1 MFAAKLSKL
10 VYTASDH
17 PDSLS
22 EMEEFDRLI
31 LLIRK
36 LYQILDGQHILSRV
50 TVCLH
55 YRSRR
60 GLIALDKAAAG
71 CDAAMLRAQRW
82 RIYTQIAERLAG
94 SGGGFTVT
102 AESVSAACPE
112 LEATLSRACPPHRH
126 LFRFRASTGISGRRA
141 GRNTSRPGCRIGS
154 FRQKT
159 NQNQYRSESGTL
171 SGIPPDRRPESNPPA
186 VFPAAKPI
194 NTRASRPSNP
204 PRMPHQS
211 VPSENR

>member
-1 MFAAKLSKL
+1 MNNMFAAKLSKL

-55 YRSRR
+55 HQNRR

-82 RIYTQIAERLAG
+82 RIYTQIAERLSG

-112 LEATLSRACPPHRH
+112 LEGRYLELVRRAAVSFGFTQGWENPAGGQEETQA
-126 LFRFRASTGISGRRA
+126 ASDAASGRFVR
-141 GRNTSRPGCRIGS
+141 
-154 FRQKT
+154 
-159 NQNQYRSESGTL
+159 
-171 SGIPPDRRPESNPPA
+171 
-186 VFPAAKPI
+186 KPI
-194 NTRASRPSNP
+194 KINIEAKVERYPAYRPTAALK
-204 PRMPHQS
+204 
-211 VPSENR
+211 V

>member
-1 MFAAKLSKL
+1 MNNMFAAKLSKL

-31 LLIRK
+31 LLRK

-112 LEATLSRACPPHRH
+112 LEGRYLELVRRAAVSFGFTQGWENPAGGQEETQAVPD
-126 LFRFRASTGISGRRA
+126 AASGRSVR
-141 GRNTSRPGCRIGS
+141 
-154 FRQKT
+154 
-159 NQNQYRSESGTL
+159 
-171 SGIPPDRRPESNPPA
+171 
-186 VFPAAKPI
+186 KPI
-194 NTRASRPSNP
+194 KINIEAKVERYPAYRPTAALKVTRR
-204 PRMPHQS
+204 RFFRLQ
-211 VPSENR
+211 NR

>member
-1 MFAAKLSKL
+1 MNNPLVAKLSKL

-36 LYQILDGQHILSRV
+36 LYQILDGQHTLYRV

-55 YRSRR
+55 YRNRR
-60 GLIALDKAAAG
+60 GLIALDKAASG
-71 CDAAMLRAQRW
+71 CDAAMLRARRW
-82 RIYTQIAERLAG
+82 RIYTQIAERLSG

-112 LEATLSRACPPHRH
+112 LEGRYLDLVRRAAVSFGFAQGWENP
-126 LFRFRASTGISGRRA
+126 AGGQEETQAVSDAASGRSVR
-141 GRNTSRPGCRIGS
+141 
-154 FRQKT
+154 
-159 NQNQYRSESGTL
+159 
-171 SGIPPDRRPESNPPA
+171 
-186 VFPAAKPI
+186 KPI
-194 NTRASRPSNP
+194 KINIEAKVERYPAYRPTSTLKVTRR
-204 PRMPHQS
+204 RFFRLQ
-211 VPSENR
+211 NR

>member
-1 MFAAKLSKL
+1 MNNPLAAKLSKL

-36 LYQILDGQHILSRV
+36 LYQILDGQHTLYRV

-55 YRSRR
+55 YRNRR

-71 CDAAMLRAQRW
+71 CDAAMLRARRW

-94 SGGGFTVT
+94 AGDGFTVT
-102 AESVSAACPE
+102 AESVSAACPD
-112 LEATLSRACPPHRH
+112 LEGRYLD
-126 LFRFRASTGISGRRA
+126 LVRRA
-141 GRNTSRPGCRIGS
+141 AASFGFAQGWENPAGRQEETQAVSDAA
-154 FRQKT
+154 
-159 NQNQYRSESGTL
+159 SGY
-171 SGIPPDRRPESNPPA
+171 SVR
-186 VFPAAKPI
+186 KPI
-194 NTRASRPSNP
+194 KINIEAKVERYPAYRPTAALKVTRR
-204 PRMPHQS
+204 RFFRLQ
-211 VPSENR
+211 NR

>member
-1 MFAAKLSKL
+1 MKHISAAKLSKL

-17 PDSLS
+17 PDPLS

-55 YRSRR
+55 YQNQR
-60 GLIALDKAAAG
+60 GLIALEKAAAG
-71 CDAAMLRAQRW
+71 CDAAMLRTRRW

-94 SGGGFTVT
+94 SDGGFTVT

-112 LEATLSRACPPHRH
+112 LEGRYLE
-126 LFRFRASTGISGRRA
+126 LVRRA
-141 GRNTSRPGCRIGS
+141 AVSFGFAQERGNPAGGREETQSA
-154 FRQKT
+154 
-159 NQNQYRSESGTL
+159 
-171 SGIPPDRRPESNPPA
+171 PD
-186 VFPAAKPI
+186 AAAGRFVRKPI
-194 NTRASRPSNP
+194 KINIEAKVERYPAYRPTAALKVTRR
-204 PRMPHQS
+204 RFFRLR
-211 VPSENR
+211 NR

>member
-1 MFAAKLSKL
+1 MNNMFAAKLSKL

-102 AESVSAACPE
+102 AAACPE
-112 LEATLSRACPPHRH
+112 LEGRYLELVRRTATSFGFVQVQEYPAGGQEETQAVPDA
-126 LFRFRASTGISGRRA
+126 ASDHSVR
-141 GRNTSRPGCRIGS
+141 
-154 FRQKT
+154 
-159 NQNQYRSESGTL
+159 
-171 SGIPPDRRPESNPPA
+171 
-186 VFPAAKPI
+186 KPI
-194 NTRASRPSNP
+194 KINIEAKVERYPAYRPTAALKVTRR
-204 PRMPHQS
+204 RFFRLQ
-211 VPSENR
+211 NR

>member
-1 MFAAKLSKL
+1 MNNMFAAKLSKL

-17 PDSLS
+17 PDPLS
-22 EMEEFDRLI
+22 EMGEFDRLI

-102 AESVSAACPE
+102 AESVKPPARSLKDAISSLSAAPPS
-112 LEATLSRACPPHRH
+112 LSVSRKDGKIRQ
-126 LFRFRASTGISGRRA
+126 A
-141 GRNTSRPGCRIGS
+141 GR
-154 FRQKT
+154 KKH
-159 NQNQYRSESGTL
+159 
-171 SGIPPDRRPESNPPA
+171 
-186 VFPAAKPI
+186 KP
-194 NTRASRPSNP
+194 S
-204 PRMPHQS
+204 RMPHR
-211 VPSENR
+211 VIPSENQSKSI

>member
-1 MFAAKLSKL
+1 MNNPLAAKLSKL

-36 LYQILDGQHILSRV
+36 LYQILDGQHTLYRV

-55 YRSRR
+55 YRNRR
-60 GLIALDKAAAG
+60 GLIALDKAASG
-71 CDAAMLRAQRW
+71 CDAAMLRARRW

-102 AESVSAACPE
+102 VESVSAACPE
-112 LEATLSRACPPHRH
+112 LEGRYLDLVRRAATSFGFAQGQENP
-126 LFRFRASTGISGRRA
+126 AGGQEETQAVSDAASGRSVR
-141 GRNTSRPGCRIGS
+141 
-154 FRQKT
+154 
-159 NQNQYRSESGTL
+159 
-171 SGIPPDRRPESNPPA
+171 
-186 VFPAAKPI
+186 KPI
-194 NTRASRPSNP
+194 KINIEAKVERYPAYRPTAALKITRR
-204 PRMPHQS
+204 RFFQLQ
-211 VPSENR
+211 NR

>member
-1 MFAAKLSKL
+1 MNNMFAAKLSKL

-55 YRSRR
+55 HQNRR

-112 LEATLSRACPPHRH
+112 LEGRYLELVRRTATSFGFVQVQEYPAGGQEKTQAVPD
-126 LFRFRASTGISGRRA
+126 AASGRFVR
-141 GRNTSRPGCRIGS
+141 
-154 FRQKT
+154 
-159 NQNQYRSESGTL
+159 
-171 SGIPPDRRPESNPPA
+171 
-186 VFPAAKPI
+186 KPI
-194 NTRASRPSNP
+194 KINIEARVERYPAYCPTVALK
-204 PRMPHQS
+204 
-211 VPSENR
+211 V

>member
-1 MFAAKLSKL
+1 MNNMFAAKLSKL

-55 YRSRR
+55 HQNRR
-60 GLIALDKAAAG
+60 DLIALDKAAAG
-71 CDAAMLRAQRW
+71 CDSAMLRAQRW
-82 RIYTQIAERLAG
+82 LIYTQIAERLAG

-102 AESVSAACPE
+102 VESVSAACPE
-112 LEATLSRACPPHRH
+112 LEGRYLE
-126 LFRFRASTGISGRRA
+126 LVRRA
-141 GRNTSRPGCRIGS
+141 AVS
-154 FRQKT
+154 FGFVQVQEYPAGGQEET
-159 NQNQYRSESGTL
+159 QAV
-171 SGIPPDRRPESNPPA
+171 PD
-186 VFPAAKPI
+186 AASDHSVRKPI
-194 NTRASRPSNP
+194 KINIEAKVERYPAYRPTAALKVTRR
-204 PRMPHQS
+204 RFFRLQ
-211 VPSENR
+211 NR

>member
-1 MFAAKLSKL
+1 MNNMLAAKLSKL

-17 PDSLS
+17 PDPLS

-71 CDAAMLRAQRW
+71 CDAAMLCAQRW

-112 LEATLSRACPPHRH
+112 LEGRYLELVRRAAVSFGFTQGWENPAGGQEETQAVPD
-126 LFRFRASTGISGRRA
+126 AASGRSVR
-141 GRNTSRPGCRIGS
+141 
-154 FRQKT
+154 
-159 NQNQYRSESGTL
+159 
-171 SGIPPDRRPESNPPA
+171 
-186 VFPAAKPI
+186 KPI
-194 NTRASRPSNP
+194 KINIEAKVERYPAYRPTAALKVTRR
-204 PRMPHQS
+204 RFFRLQ
-211 VPSENR
+211 NR

>member
-1 MFAAKLSKL
+1 MNNMFAAKLSKL

-94 SGGGFTVT
+94 SV
-102 AESVSAACPE
+102 
-112 LEATLSRACPPHRH
+112 
-126 LFRFRASTGISGRRA
+126 GRLHGY
-141 GRNTSRPGCRIGS
+141 GRKRVRRLPG
-154 FRQKT
+154 
-159 NQNQYRSESGTL
+159 
-171 SGIPPDRRPESNPPA
+171 A
-186 VFPAAKPI
+186 
-194 NTRASRPSNP
+194 
-204 PRMPHQS
+204 
-211 VPSENR
+211 

>member
-1 MFAAKLSKL
+1 MMNNMFAAKLSKL

-112 LEATLSRACPPHRH
+112 LEGRYLELVRRTATSFGFVQVQEYPAGGQEETQAVPDA
-126 LFRFRASTGISGRRA
+126 ASDHSVR
-141 GRNTSRPGCRIGS
+141 
-154 FRQKT
+154 
-159 NQNQYRSESGTL
+159 
-171 SGIPPDRRPESNPPA
+171 
-186 VFPAAKPI
+186 KPI
-194 NTRASRPSNP
+194 KINIEAKVERYPAYRPT
-204 PRMPHQS
+204 
-211 VPSENR
+211 VALKV